1 MSVAC
6 PVVTRS
12 QQRNNVTSPS
22 NSDESMVGG
31 KKTQE
36 GDGTY
41 EGLAKES
48 RAEEDVGKESGSPM
62 SPQVSIHRNLHGPGA
77 SLSLWHKRLG
87 VSKQRIGL
95 MGKHGSVLGLN
106 IKGRSPGCDRTCTCD
121 NCRLA
126 RAARI
131 EY

>member
-1 MSVAC
+1 MPQRKGKTRMSVAC

-12 QQRNNVTSPS
+12 QQRNNLTSPS
-22 NSDESMVGG
+22 GNSDESMVGA

-41 EGLAKES
+41 EGLGKES
-48 RAEEDVGKESGSPM
+48 RAEKDVGKESGSPM

-87 VSKQRIGL
+87 VSKLRIGL
-95 MGKHGSVLGLN
+95 M
-106 IKGRSPGCDRTCTCD
+106 
-121 NCRLA
+121 
-126 RAARI
+126 
-131 EY
+131 